1 MAGAVAL
8 GWLGMYVHNVADLPG
23 LTLAS
28 PENSLPGL
36 VWLVLFGFW
45 WLLPHARW
53 PTTIL
58 LAWGVLNLVGGFLTV
73 LPLPIL
79 PFRPEQ
85 SWRHYAFHLLAAL
98 ALLPFL
104 RLVRAEHRMGSAKRS
119 IGEGEP

>member
-1 MAGAVAL
+1 MAGAVVL
-8 GWLGMYVHNVADLPG
+8 GWVGMYVHNVADLPV

-36 VWLVLFGFW
+36 VWLVLFGLW
-45 WLLPHARW
+45 WFLPQARW
-53 PTTIL
+53 PTAFLI
-58 LAWGVLNLVGGFLTV
+58 AWGMLNLVGGFLTV
-73 LPLPIL
+73 FPLPIL

-85 SWRHYAFHLLAAL
+85 SVRHYAFHVLAAF

-104 RLVRAEHRMGSAKRS
+104 WLVRAEHRMRSAKRS